1 MPKTMQYFTL
11 DFYDLTEQGLRKL
24 IRAFRSEGQNTT
36 EFQEPSRAVRQD
48 GQRIKA
54 FKLFFDSGQS
64 ITVTVNETGDI
75 VKTKLN
81 STIIPVDGKR
91 SERDY
96 AKDVANKIQRN
107 QESFEKSLARKA
119 ARAIKNESNNRKA
132 SKTLMRRIEEAQEAH
147 AAAKES
153 LAAIDTSLDEVNKQ
167 LSEVRN
173 ATDKERG
180 LLSSEKD
187 RTNDLLEQLEKLGEI
202 ENG

>member
-81 STIIPVDGKR
+81 STVIPVDGKR

-153 LAAIDTSLDEVNKQ
+153 LAAIDTSLDEVNKL

-173 ATDKERG
+173 ATDKDRG
-180 LLSSEKD
+180 LFSSEKD

>member
-81 STIIPVDGKR
+81 STVIPVDGKR

-153 LAAIDTSLDEVNKQ
+153 LAAIDTSLDEINKQ

-173 ATDKERG
+173 ATDKDRG
-180 LLSSEKD
+180 LFSSEKD